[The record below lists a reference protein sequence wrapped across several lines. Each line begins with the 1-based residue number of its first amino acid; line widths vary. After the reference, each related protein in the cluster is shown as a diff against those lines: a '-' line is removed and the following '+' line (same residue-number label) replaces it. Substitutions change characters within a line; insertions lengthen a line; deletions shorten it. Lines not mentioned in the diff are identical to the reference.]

1 MSDPDN
7 ANDENLID
15 DHSIETEGGGG
26 GGELRSAFFFEQIF
40 VYFYNLLF
48 CLKNMHSIFY

>member
-26 GGELRSAFFFEQIF
+26 GGELRLAFFSCRISSIF
-40 VYFYNLLF
+40 ITYYFAS
-48 CLKNMHSIFY
+48 KMHSIFD

>member
-26 GGELRSAFFFEQIF
+26 GGELRLAFFSCRISSIF
-40 VYFYNLLF
+40 ITYYFAS
-48 CLKNMHSIFY
+48 KKMHSIFD

>member
-26 GGELRSAFFFEQIF
+26 GGELRLAFFFEQIF